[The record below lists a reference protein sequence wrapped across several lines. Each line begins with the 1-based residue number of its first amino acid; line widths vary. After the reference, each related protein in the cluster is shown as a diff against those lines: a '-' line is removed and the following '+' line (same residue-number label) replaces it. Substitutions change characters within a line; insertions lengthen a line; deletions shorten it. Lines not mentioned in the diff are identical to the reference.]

1 MERNI
6 RTLIDERGYKSMS
19 SFSRATGL
27 SHMTVVSAI
36 DSPKG
41 LSNTS
46 HTNFRAIAN
55 ALGMTCDELYDWL
68 NES

>member
-1 MERNI
+1 
-6 RTLIDERGYKSMS
+6 MS

>member
-1 MERNI
+1 MREF
-6 RTLIDERGYKSMS
+6 E
-19 SFSRATGL
+19 RATGL
-27 SHMTVVSAI
+27 KHSTLVNAV

-46 HTNFRAIAN
+46 HTNFRAIAT

-68 NES
+68 IDRCQDATD